1 MSRYNPY
8 FDLTTLGRSPN
19 MTFRVSRQFGHAA
32 GTKQTIARSIET
44 FRHKTL
50 RLRGQVSPKG
60 DRPRCCL
67 QAGIPG
73 RAIARKG
80 YQRMPEAHSSGDLA
94 DILHQ

>member
-1 MSRYNPY
+1 
-8 FDLTTLGRSPN
+8 
-19 MTFRVSRQFGHAA
+19 MTFRVFRQFGHA
-32 GTKQTIARSIET
+32 GGKKQTSARSPET

-60 DRPRCCL
+60 DRPRSCL
-67 QAGIPG
+67 QVGITG
-73 RAIARKG
+73 RGRARKG